1 MDQQLKQMTEQQL
14 KQVAGQQLKQV
25 IHQQLNVT
33 DQQQK
38 QGTDQQENNEGD
50 DESIIDSAI
59 NKILKLNSL
68 IKENNE
74 IDYKFKKISFIN

>member
-1 MDQQLKQMTEQQL
+1 M
-14 KQVAGQQLKQV
+14 
-25 IHQQLNVT
+25 T